1 MHEKSQS
8 VNAVESYITEV
19 ERQLGKKVK
28 IIRSDRG
35 GEFYGRYDESGQC
48 PGPFAKLLEKL
59 GIVPQYTMPGSP
71 WMNGVAERRNRTL
84 LEMVRSMMS
93 NSNLP
98 VLLWMHALMTVVYM
112 RIPNR
117 GTHL

>member
-1 MHEKSQS
+1 MHAKSQS

-48 PGPFAKLLEKL
+48 PGPFAKLFKKL
-59 GIVPQYTMPGSP
+59 GIVPQYTMSGSP
-71 WMNGVAERRNRTL
+71 WMNGVVERRNRTL

-98 VLLWMHALMTVVYM
+98 VSLWMHALMNVV
-112 RIPNR
+112 
-117 GTHL
+117 

>member
-8 VNAVESYITEV
+8 VNVVESYITEV

-48 PGPFAKLLEKL
+48 PRSFAKILKTL
-59 GIVPQYTMPGSP
+59 GIVP
-71 WMNGVAERRNRTL
+71 
-84 LEMVRSMMS
+84 
-93 NSNLP
+93 
-98 VLLWMHALMTVVYM
+98 
-112 RIPNR
+112 
-117 GTHL
+117 